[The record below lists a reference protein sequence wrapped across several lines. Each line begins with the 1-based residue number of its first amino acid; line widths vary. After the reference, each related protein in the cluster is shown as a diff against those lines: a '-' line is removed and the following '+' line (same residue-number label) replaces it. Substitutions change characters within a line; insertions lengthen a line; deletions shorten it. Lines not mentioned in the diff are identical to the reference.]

1 MFHFPHL
8 FAPLDLGF
16 TQLKNRLLMGAM
28 HTGLQAQSHGV
39 ERLAAFYRLRAEHD
53 VALIITGGT
62 SPNFRGRLQLD
73 GEELSSS
80 RHLKPHRVLTRAVH
94 EAEGKLVL
102 QLLHAGRYANH
113 PLCVAPS
120 ALKAPISP
128 YTPHALTRGQ
138 IQQLIADFAHSA
150 SLAREAGYDG
160 IELMG
165 SEGYL
170 LNQFLCLHTNQ
181 RQDEWGGELA
191 NRLRLIEA
199 IIRAIRLAV
208 GEDFILIYRL
218 SMLDLVAQGATL
230 DEVVQIGQAV
240 QAAGVTLINTGIGW
254 HESRVPT
261 IASLVPKAGFSWV
274 TGLLRAQLSIPLI
287 ACNRINS
294 PELAESVLARGEA
307 DLVALARPLLADAEF
322 ASKAARGE
330 SSRINTCIAC
340 NQACLDRVF
349 IGEVASCLVN
359 PQACHETLRVLPA
372 VSTAKRLA
380 VIGGGPAG
388 MAFAVYAAERG
399 HTVSLYEQLPEL
411 GGQFQLACQI
421 PGKAEFAE
429 TIRYFTGRLQELQ
442 VKLVL
447 GQVQDGHALLSL
459 PVDEY
464 VVATGVTPRMP
475 DIPGMDH
482 AKVLTYQ
489 QLLREAPT
497 LGKRIAIMGAGGI
510 GFDVAHYL
518 LQPHAL
524 SQEAWLAQWGI
535 DTSGREAGAL
545 LPMEWPASPHT
556 LWLLQRKAGKLG
568 EGLGHTT
575 GWIQRLQLQR
585 AGVHQWSEVQY
596 LQVDDA
602 GLHILHKGERKIL
615 PADQIIVCTGQQPC
629 DELATLLALSG
640 RPVHRIG
647 GARTAI
653 GLDAR
658 QAILDALE
666 LAMRL

>member
-16 TQLKNRLLMGAM
+16 TQLKNRLVMGAM
-28 HTGLQAQSHGV
+28 HTGLLAQSGGV

-102 QLLHAGRYANH
+102 QLLHAGRYAKH

-120 ALKAPISP
+120 ALRAPISP
-128 YTPHALTRGQ
+128 YTPHALTCGQ
-138 IQQLIADFAHSA
+138 IRQLIADFAHSA

-170 LNQFLCLHTNQ
+170 LNQFLCQRTNQ

-191 NRLRLIEA
+191 NRLRLIVS
-199 IIRAIRLAV
+199 IIQAIRQAV

-218 SMLDLVAQGATL
+218 SMLDLVTQGSDL
-230 DEVVQIGQAV
+230 EEVVQIGLAV
-240 QAAGVTLINTGIGW
+240 EAAGATLINTGIGW

-274 TGLLRAQLSIPLI
+274 TGLLRARLNIPLL
-287 ACNRINS
+287 ASNRINA
-294 PELAESVLARGEA
+294 PEIAESILARGEA
-307 DLVALARPLLADAEF
+307 DLVALARPFLADAEF
-322 ASKAARGE
+322 VTKAARGE
-330 SSRINTCIAC
+330 SHRINTCIAC

-349 IGEVASCLVN
+349 VGEVAGCLVN
-359 PQACHETLRVLPA
+359 PQACHETLRLLPA

-411 GGQFQLACQI
+411 GGQFQLASQI

-429 TIRYFTGRLQELQ
+429 TIRYFSGRLQELK

-464 VVATGVTPRMP
+464 VVATGVTPRIP

-482 AKVLTYQ
+482 IKVLTYQ

-497 LGKRIAIMGAGGI
+497 LGKRVAIMGAGGI
-510 GFDVAHYL
+510 GFDIAHYL

-535 DTSGREAGAL
+535 DTSGREPGAL

-568 EGLGHTT
+568 GDLGHTT
-575 GWIQRLQLQR
+575 GWIHRLQLER
-585 AGVHQWSEVQY
+585 AGVHLWSEVQY

-615 PADQIIVCTGQQPC
+615 PADQIILCTGQQPC

-666 LAMRL
+666 LAMAL

>member
-16 TQLKNRLLMGAM
+16 TQLKNRLVMGAM
-28 HTGLQAQSHGV
+28 HTGLLAQSHGV

-102 QLLHAGRYANH
+102 QLLHAGRYAHH

-120 ALKAPISP
+120 ALRAPSSP
-128 YTPHALTRGQ
+128 FTPHMLTGGQ

-170 LNQFLCLHTNQ
+170 LNEFLCLHTNQ

-199 IIRAIRLAV
+199 IIQAIRQAV
-208 GEDFILIYRL
+208 GDDFILMYRL

-240 QAAGVTLINTGIGW
+240 QAAGVTLINSGIGW

-261 IASLVPKAGFSWV
+261 IASLVPNAGFSWV
-274 TGLLRAQLSIPLI
+274 TGLLRAQLTIPLI

-294 PELAESVLARGEA
+294 PELAESILARGEA
-307 DLVALARPLLADAEF
+307 DLVALARPFLADAEF

-330 SSRINTCIAC
+330 SRRINTCIAC

-349 IGEVASCLVN
+349 VGEVASCLVN
-359 PQACHETLRVLPA
+359 PRACHETLRVLPA

-399 HTVSLYEQLPEL
+399 HTVTLYEQLPEL
-411 GGQFQLACQI
+411 GGQFQLASQI

-429 TIRYFTGRLQELQ
+429 TIRYFTGRLQELK

-464 VVATGVTPRMP
+464 VVATGVTPRIP
-475 DIPGMDH
+475 DIPGMEH

-497 LGKRIAIMGAGGI
+497 LGKRVAIMGAGGI

-518 LQPHAL
+518 LQPQPL
-524 SQEAWLAQWGI
+524 SQEAWLALWGI
-535 DTSGREAGAL
+535 DTSGREPGAL
-545 LPMEWPASPHT
+545 LPVEWPASAHT

-568 EGLGHTT
+568 EGLGRTT

-585 AGVHQWSEVQY
+585 AGVHLWSEVQY

-640 RPVHRIG
+640 RPVHQIG